1 VPGKSGTS
9 TPISKLPTTATR
21 GDGGSAGEEAR
32 GYRFG
37 LLCLFSATFFT
48 SLAGLI
54 LRHVA
59 AADGWQ
65 VLFYRS
71 IAFVAV
77 LLLFLWW
84 RHRGATARAFRAVG
98 RPGLVVALALSPAFI
113 LFILALLETTV
124 ANVVFILSLSPFFGA
139 FFAWMI
145 LGEPVARSTFA
156 AMALSLVG
164 VGFMV
169 GDGLVA
175 GTLLG
180 DGLALGACLSYS
192 AALVAMRKGRAVDML
207 PAVCLAGVV
216 TIAVAALAALAVS
229 PGGLAIGAHDLALAA
244 VLGVVQLAFQYI
256 LVTTGTR
263 YVPVAEV
270 ALIGR
275 LVMVLAPLWVW
286 LAVDEVPGRLSLIG
300 GAIILVAVMGHGL
313 MAVRRSRTA

>member
-1 VPGKSGTS
+1 
-9 TPISKLPTTATR
+9 
-21 GDGGSAGEEAR
+21 
-32 GYRFG
+32 
-37 LLCLFSATFFT
+37 LCLFSATFFT
-48 SLAGLI
+48 SLAGVI
-54 LRHVA
+54 LRHVE

-71 IAFVAV
+71 IAFVAA
-77 LLLFLWW
+77 LLAFLAW
-84 RHRGATARAFRAVG
+84 RHGTGAARAFRAVG

-124 ANVVFILSLSPFFGA
+124 ANVVFLLSLSPFFA
-139 FFAWMI
+139 ALFAWLA
-145 LGEPVARSTFA
+145 LGEPVGRATLA
-156 AMALSLVG
+156 AMVVSLIG

-169 GDGLVA
+169 GDGVVA

-180 DGLALGACLSYS
+180 NGYALGACLSYS
-192 AALVAMRKGRAVDML
+192 LALVAMRKGRAVDML

-216 TIAVAALAALAVS
+216 TIAVSGALAVAVS
-229 PGGLAIGAHDLALAA
+229 PGALAVRAHDLALAA

-275 LVMVLAPLWVW
+275 LVLVLAPLWVW
-286 LAVDEVPGRLSLIG
+286 LAVDEVPGSLTLIG
-300 GAIILVAVMGHGL
+300 GAIILAAVLGHGL
-313 MAVRRSRTA
+313 LALRRARAGGAKRGI

>member
-1 VPGKSGTS
+1 V
-9 TPISKLPTTATR
+9 
-21 GDGGSAGEEAR
+21 
-32 GYRFG
+32 
-37 LLCLFSATFFT
+37 CLFSATFFT
-48 SLAGLI
+48 SLAGVI
-54 LRHVA
+54 LRHVE

-71 IAFVAV
+71 FAFVAV
-77 LLLFLWW
+77 LLLFLVC
-84 RHRGATARAFRAVG
+84 RHRGATARAFRVVG
-98 RPGLVVALALSPAFI
+98 RPGLVTALSLSPAFI

-124 ANVVFILSLSPFFGA
+124 ANVVFILSLSPFVA
-139 FFAWMI
+139 ALFAWLA
-145 LGEPVARSTFA
+145 LGEAVGRSTLA
-156 AMALSLVG
+156 AMAVSLVG
-164 VGFMV
+164 VGFMF

-180 DGLALGACLSYS
+180 DCLALGACLSYS

-207 PAVCLAGVV
+207 PAVCLAGVL
-216 TIAVAALAALAVS
+216 TIGVSGLVAMAVS
-229 PGGLAIGAHDLALAA
+229 PSHLSIGLRDLTLAA

-275 LVMVLAPLWVW
+275 LTLVMAPLWVW
-286 LAVDEVPGRLSLIG
+286 LAVGEVPGALSLVG

-313 MAVRRSRTA
+313 LAAAQPRSGGA

>member
-1 VPGKSGTS
+1 M
-9 TPISKLPTTATR
+9 
-21 GDGGSAGEEAR
+21 
-32 GYRFG
+32 
-37 LLCLFSATFFT
+37 CLFSATFFT
-48 SLAGLI
+48 SLAGVI
-54 LRHVA
+54 LRHVE

-77 LLLFLWW
+77 LLAFLAW
-84 RHRGATARAFRAVG
+84 RHGAGTVRAFRAVG

-124 ANVVFILSLSPFFGA
+124 ANVVFILSLSPFFA
-139 FFAWMI
+139 ALFAWLG
-145 LGEPVARSTFA
+145 LGEPVGRSTLA
-156 AMALSLVG
+156 AMVVSLIG

-180 DGLALGACLSYS
+180 NAFALGACLSYS
-192 AALVAMRKGRAVDML
+192 LALVAMRKGRAVDML

-216 TIAVAALAALAVS
+216 AIAVSGALAVAVS
-229 PGGLAIGAHDLALAA
+229 PGALAVRAHDLALAA

-275 LVMVLAPLWVW
+275 LVLVLAPLWVW
-286 LAVDEVPGRLSLIG
+286 LAVDEVPGALTLIG
-300 GAIILVAVMGHGL
+300 GAIILAAVMGHGL
-313 MAVRRSRTA
+313 LALRQARAGGARSQARAGGARRRI

>member
-1 VPGKSGTS
+1 M
-9 TPISKLPTTATR
+9 
-21 GDGGSAGEEAR
+21 SAGEAR

-48 SLAGLI
+48 SLAGVI
-54 LRHVA
+54 LRRME

-71 IAFVAV
+71 LAFVVV
-77 LLLFLWW
+77 LLLFLVL
-84 RHRGATARAFRAVG
+84 RHGRGAARAFRAVG
-98 RPGLVVALALSPAFI
+98 RPGLVTALSLSPAFI

-124 ANVVFILSLSPFFGA
+124 ANVVFILSLSPFFA
-139 FFAWMI
+139 ALFARI
-145 LGEPVARSTFA
+145 VLGEPVGRSTLA
-156 AMALSLVG
+156 AMTLSLAG

-180 DGLALGACLSYS
+180 DCLALGACLSYS
-192 AALVAMRKGRAVDML
+192 VALVAMRKGRAVDMV
-207 PAVCLAGVV
+207 PAVCLAGMVSV
-216 TIAVAALAALAVS
+216 AVSALAALAVS
-229 PGGLAIGAHDLALAA
+229 SGGLAIGPHDLALSV

-275 LVMVLAPLWVW
+275 LVLVLAPLWVW

-300 GAIILVAVMGHGL
+300 GAIILVAVMSHGL

>member
-1 VPGKSGTS
+1 MT
-9 TPISKLPTTATR
+9 
-21 GDGGSAGEEAR
+21 GGEAR

-48 SLAGLI
+48 SLAGVI
-54 LRHVA
+54 LRHVE

-71 IAFVAV
+71 LAFVAV
-77 LLLFLWW
+77 LLLFLKW
-84 RHRGATARAFRAVG
+84 RHGGATARAFRAVG
-98 RPGLVVALALSPAFI
+98 RPGLVTSLSLSPAFV

-124 ANVVFILSLSPFFGA
+124 ANVVFILSLSPFVA
-139 FFAWMI
+139 ALFAWLA
-145 LGEPVARSTFA
+145 LGEPVGRATLA
-156 AMALSLVG
+156 AMAVALVG
-164 VGFMV
+164 VGFMF

-175 GTLLG
+175 GTLTG
-180 DGLALGACLSYS
+180 NWYAAGACVSYS
-192 AALVAMRKGRAVDML
+192 VALVAMRKGRAVDML

-216 TIAVAALAALAVS
+216 TIGVTGLVAMVVS
-229 PGGLAIGAHDLALAA
+229 PSQLSISLRDLTLAA

-263 YVPVAEV
+263 TVPVAEV

-275 LVMVLAPLWVW
+275 LTLVLAPMWVW
-286 LAVDEVPGRLSLIG
+286 LAVGEVPGALSLVG
-300 GAIILVAVMGHGL
+300 GAIILIAVTGHGL